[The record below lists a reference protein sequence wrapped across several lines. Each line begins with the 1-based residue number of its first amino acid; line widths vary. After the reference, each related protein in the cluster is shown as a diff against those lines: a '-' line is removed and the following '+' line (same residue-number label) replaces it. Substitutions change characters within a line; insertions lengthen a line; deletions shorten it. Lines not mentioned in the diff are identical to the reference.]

1 MSVFGPANE
10 SGGARRGEARK
21 KDEDNAE
28 REKRATENETAS
40 DGSNSRNLT
49 QPRGIS
55 QRHTAHTVQTEPYRP
70 TKEPHRSSTW
80 GQKVKWEWK
89 RRDGSVRTT
98 WGGGERMG
106 GGGCESQRATVGMGS
121 TAATAMTVGS
131 KELWNPLNFSDCA
144 SRVQLSP
151 LLAAALRRQ
160 REGTSARGGGGL
172 SLSAVAGGGAARAR
186 VELSKSVEKLAG
198 DCGVSIIIAS
208 ILEAALAESEMT
220 GRDERNR
227 RPGGRWGGEGKGGRG
242 GKGEGSGVCEDE
254 KGEGDVNV

>member
-1 MSVFGPANE
+1 LSVYTGNDRRRVNE
-10 SGGARRGEARK
+10 GGGARRGEASN

-28 REKRATENETAS
+28 RGKRATDKETSS
-40 DGSNSRNLT
+40 DGSNSRNLS
-49 QPRGIS
+49 QPSSIT
-55 QRHTAHTVQTEPYRP
+55 QRHTAQTVQTEPYRL
-70 TKEPHRSSTW
+70 TKEPLRSSTW

-98 WGGGERMG
+98 WGNGERIG
-106 GGGCESQRATVGMGS
+106 GGGSESERATVGMGS

-131 KELWNPLNFSDCA
+131 KELWNPLNFSDSA

-160 REGTSARGGGGL
+160 REGTSARGGGGG
-172 SLSAVAGGGAARAR
+172 SRSAAAGGGAARAR
-186 VELSKSVEKLAG
+186 EELSKSVEKLVG

-220 GRDERNR
+220 GIDERDR
-227 RPGGRWGGEGKGGRG
+227 RPGGRGEREGRGGRG
-242 GKGEGSGVCEDE
+242 GKGEGRGVS
-254 KGEGDVNV
+254 